1 MTVETEGIEE
11 EAVEILVASLTM
23 EVKEEGEG
31 EEGSDGT
38 LMAL

>member
-11 EAVEILVASLTM
+11 EAVEILVASLAM